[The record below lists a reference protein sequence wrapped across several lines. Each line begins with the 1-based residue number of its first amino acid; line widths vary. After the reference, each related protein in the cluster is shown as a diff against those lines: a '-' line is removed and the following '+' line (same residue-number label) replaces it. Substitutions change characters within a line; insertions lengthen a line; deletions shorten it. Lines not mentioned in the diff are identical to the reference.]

1 MGMQWEYNQ
10 LTVVIMLQWINYNL
24 LPLVL
29 NTAQRIPWS
38 VRSSLT
44 SDKFDLGASTPMVLG
59 SKVVTLFF
67 CNWWLFPYVFVA
79 RVSYPVV

>member
-1 MGMQWEYNQ
+1 MGYNQ

-24 LPLVL
+24 LSLVL

-44 SDKFDLGASTPMVLG
+44 SDKFDLGPSTPMVLG
-59 SKVVTLFF
+59 SKVITLLFVTGGCFHML
-67 CNWWLFPYVFVA
+67 LLRVFLILLC
-79 RVSYPVV
+79 RG